1 MFCYNTP
8 QLKGQNPFM
17 NQPPEKRKYER
28 YDTALKLYFDRSFEV
43 ETKVKYQLL
52 DKQND
57 KPLSR
62 KYAALSK
69 NVSAEGLS
77 FLASQQLT
85 AGDYLHLEVYLPTAT
100 KPVHME
106 GEVRWS
112 NPAAADKREGPMFQT
127 GVLLTKV
134 NGEAVDPTIHFDK
147 QYQVSWSNVLES
159 VLGNFKNLAKKNIK
173 K

>member
-1 MFCYNTP
+1 
-8 QLKGQNPFM
+8 M

-28 YDTALKLYFDRSFEV
+28 YDTELKLYFEQSFAV

-52 DKQND
+52 DKKND
-57 KPLSR
+57 KPISR

-77 FLASQQLT
+77 FLAAQQLKP
-85 AGDYLHLEVYLPTAT
+85 GDYLNLEVYLPTAT
-100 KPVHME
+100 QPVRME

-112 NPAAADKREGPMFQT
+112 NPVAADKREGPMFQT
-127 GVLLTKV
+127 GVLLQKA
-134 NGEAVDPTIHFDK
+134 NGEMVGKTVHFDK
-147 QYQVSWSNVLES
+147 EYRLNWSNVLES
-159 VLGNFKNLAKKNIK
+159 ILGNFKDLAKKNIK

>member
-1 MFCYNTP
+1 MD
-8 QLKGQNPFM
+8 QS
-17 NQPPEKRKYER
+17 PEKRKYER
-28 YDTALKLYFDRSFEV
+28 YDTELKLYFDRAFEV

-77 FLASQQLT
+77 FLASQQLKH
-85 AGDYLHLEVYLPTAT
+85 GDYLHLEVYLPTAT

-112 NPAAADKREGPMFQT
+112 NPMAADKREGPMFQT
-127 GVLLTKV
+127 GVLLKKV
-134 NGEAVDPTIHFDK
+134 NGKMVDKTIHFDK
-147 QYQVSWSNVLES
+147 EYCVNWSNVLES
-159 VLGNFKNLAKKNIK
+159 VLGNFKDLAKKNIK

>member
-1 MFCYNTP
+1 MP
-8 QLKGQNPFM
+8 EA
-17 NQPPEKRKYER
+17 PEKRKYER
-28 YDTALKLYFDRSFEV
+28 YDTELKLYFDRSFEV

-77 FLASQQLT
+77 FLASQQLNP
-85 AGDYLHLEVYLPTAT
+85 GDYLHLEVYLPTAT

-112 NPAAADKREGPMFQT
+112 NPVAADKREGPMFQT

-147 QYQVSWSNVLES
+147 KYQVSWSNVLES
-159 VLGNFKNLAKKNIK
+159 VLGHFKDLAKKNIK

>member
-1 MFCYNTP
+1 
-8 QLKGQNPFM
+8 M

-28 YDTALKLYFDRSFEV
+28 YDTELKLYFDRGFEV
-43 ETKVKYQLL
+43 KTRVKYQLL

-77 FLASQQLT
+77 FLASQQLNP
-85 AGDYLHLEVYLPTAT
+85 GDYLHLEVYLPTAT
-100 KPVHME
+100 KPVRME

-112 NPAAADKREGPMFQT
+112 NSVAADKREGPMFQT

-134 NGEAVDPTIHFDK
+134 NGETVDKTIHFDK
-147 QYQVSWSNVLES
+147 KYQVSWSNVLES

>member
-1 MFCYNTP
+1 MP
-8 QLKGQNPFM
+8 EA
-17 NQPPEKRKYER
+17 PEKRKYER
-28 YDTALKLYFDRSFEV
+28 YNTELKLYFDRSFEV

-77 FLASQQLT
+77 FLASQQLNP
-85 AGDYLHLEVYLPTAT
+85 GDYLHLEVYLPTAT

-112 NPAAADKREGPMFQT
+112 NPVAADKREGPMFQT

-147 QYQVSWSNVLES
+147 KYQVSWSNVLES
-159 VLGNFKNLAKKNIK
+159 VLGHFKDLAKKNIK

>member
-1 MFCYNTP
+1 
-8 QLKGQNPFM
+8 M

-28 YDTALKLYFDRSFEV
+28 YDTALKLYFRPGDFVV

-57 KPLSR
+57 KPISR

-77 FLASQQLT
+77 FLAAQQLKP
-85 AGDYLHLEVYLPTAT
+85 GDYLNLEIYLPTAT
-100 KPVHME
+100 QPVRME

-112 NPAAADKREGPMFQT
+112 NPVAADKREGPMFQT
-127 GVLLTKV
+127 GVFLKKV
-134 NGEAVDPTIHFDK
+134 NGETVDKTVHFDNE
-147 QYQVSWSNVLES
+147 YTTSTGATCLNPSWAASKISPKRISRNKAFGS
-159 VLGNFKNLAKKNIK
+159 K
-173 K
+173 

>member
-1 MFCYNTP
+1 
-8 QLKGQNPFM
+8 M

-28 YDTALKLYFDRSFEV
+28 YDTALKLYFDRGFEV

-57 KPLSR
+57 KPISR

-77 FLASQQLT
+77 FLASQQLNP
-85 AGDYLHLEVYLPTAT
+85 GDYLQLEVYLPTAT

-112 NPAAADKREGPMFQT
+112 NPVAADKREGPMFQT

-147 QYQVSWSNVLES
+147 KYQVSWSNVLES
-159 VLGNFKNLAKKNIK
+159 VLGHFKDLAKKNIK

>member
-1 MFCYNTP
+1 MD
-8 QLKGQNPFM
+8 
-17 NQPPEKRKYER
+17 QPPEKRKYER
-28 YDTALKLYFDRSFEV
+28 YDTALKLYFDRGFEV

-57 KPLSR
+57 KPISR

-77 FLASQQLT
+77 FLASQQLNP
-85 AGDYLHLEVYLPTAT
+85 GDYLHLEVYLPTAT
-100 KPVHME
+100 KPVRME

-112 NPAAADKREGPMFQT
+112 NPMAADKREGPMFQT

-159 VLGNFKNLAKKNIK
+159 VLGHFKDLAKKNIK

>member
-8 QLKGQNPFM
+8 QLKGQDPFM

-28 YDTALKLYFDRSFEV
+28 YDTELKLYFDRGFVV

-57 KPLSR
+57 KPISR

-77 FLASQQLT
+77 FLVPAIK
-85 AGDYLHLEVYLPTAT
+85 AG
-100 KPVHME
+100 
-106 GEVRWS
+106 
-112 NPAAADKREGPMFQT
+112 
-127 GVLLTKV
+127 
-134 NGEAVDPTIHFDK
+134 
-147 QYQVSWSNVLES
+147 
-159 VLGNFKNLAKKNIK
+159 
-173 K
+173 

>member
-1 MFCYNTP
+1 
-8 QLKGQNPFM
+8 M

-28 YDTALKLYFDRSFEV
+28 YDTALKLYFDRGFEV

-57 KPLSR
+57 KPISR

-106 GEVRWS
+106 WEVRWS
-112 NPAAADKREGPMFQT
+112 NPVAADKREGPMFQT

-159 VLGNFKNLAKKNIK
+159 VLGHFKDLAKKNIK

>member
-1 MFCYNTP
+1 MD
-8 QLKGQNPFM
+8 
-17 NQPPEKRKYER
+17 QPPEKRKYER
-28 YDTALKLYFDRSFEV
+28 YDTALKLYFDRGFEV

-57 KPLSR
+57 KPISR

-77 FLASQQLT
+77 FLASQQLNP
-85 AGDYLHLEVYLPTAT
+85 GDYLQLEVYLPTAT
-100 KPVHME
+100 KPVRME

-112 NPAAADKREGPMFQT
+112 NPMAADKREGPMFQT

-159 VLGNFKNLAKKNIK
+159 VLGHFKDLAKKNIK